1 MSDPDTSTWILFF
14 HSTNPLFKQVQ
25 RPYIQPDGRPCITK
39 KKKIVS
45 VLRNKY
51 VEVKQSWKDQQSWGI
66 GWRNQWLIQRHEHLL
81 NSEMSA
87 NYCGM
92 YTGFRRGML
101 VKRTFLTLIM
111 FGWPDCMAL
120 IYFIW
125 NCYVYFGIGKDL
137 WWVIILKHCPRASTK
152 CLLFY
157 DVVPKSQRLIIWQ

>member
-1 MSDPDTSTWILFF
+1 MTQTQAHESCFSTLQIPSSSRCRGLTY
-14 HSTNPLFKQVQ
+14 SQMVDLALQ
-25 RPYIQPDGRPCITK
+25 

-51 VEVKQSWKDQQSWGI
+51 VEVKQSWKDQQSCGI
-66 GWRNQWLIQRHEHLL
+66 CWRNQWLIQRHEHLL

-87 NYCGM
+87 NYCGT

-101 VKRTFLTLIM
+101 VKRTFLALIM
-111 FGWPDCMAL
+111 FGWPDFMAL